1 MTYFLEISLLAVLPH
16 HGLNFKARRLKLGMQ
31 PLLLMRE
38 VVGEE
43 LTAGA
48 LAKLAEGDELRVFL
62 QRKNLRTSKHFFD
75 CNQMHNFLS

>member
-1 MTYFLEISLLAVLPH
+1 MAVLPH

-48 LAKLAEGDELRVFL
+48 LAKLAEYF
-62 QRKNLRTSKHFFD
+62 
-75 CNQMHNFLS
+75 

>member
-1 MTYFLEISLLAVLPH
+1 
-16 HGLNFKARRLKLGMQ
+16 MQ

-62 QRKNLRTSKHFFD
+62 
-75 CNQMHNFLS
+75 

>member
-1 MTYFLEISLLAVLPH
+1 MAVLPH
-16 HGLNFKARRLKLGMQ
+16 HGLNFKARSLKLCMQ

-48 LAKLAEGDELRVFL
+48 LAKLAEYF
-62 QRKNLRTSKHFFD
+62 
-75 CNQMHNFLS
+75 